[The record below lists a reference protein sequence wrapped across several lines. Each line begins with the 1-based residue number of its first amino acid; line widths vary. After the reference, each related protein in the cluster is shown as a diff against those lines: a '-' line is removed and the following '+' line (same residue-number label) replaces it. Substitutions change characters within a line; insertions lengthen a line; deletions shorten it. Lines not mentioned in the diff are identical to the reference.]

1 MTKNLKRILLLL
13 SVVLVHLTSVA
24 QNVQL
29 HYDFGRSLYDEN
41 ATRPEL
47 TSTVEMF
54 RTDKWGSTFFFVD
67 MDYAD
72 NEVKSAYWEI
82 ARELKF
88 WEAPVSL
95 HLEYNG
101 GLNYIKDA
109 YLVGATY
116 GWNAKDFSKGW
127 TFTPSY
133 KYISDNEDPHNF
145 QLTATWYLH
154 MLDGKLSFTGFADFW
169 REKHM
174 DSAGKSHDFVFLA
187 EPQLWLNFNRFKWAD
202 KDFNLSV
209 GTEVEVS
216 NNFALFNGSY
226 VIPTLAVKWEF

>member
-1 MTKNLKRILLLL
+1 MKKSFKIFLTLALLIVVNLSAI
-13 SVVLVHLTSVA
+13 A
-24 QNVQL
+24 QNIQM

-47 TSTVEMF
+47 TTTVEMF
-54 RTDKWGSTFFFVD
+54 RADKWGSTFFFVD
-67 MDYAD
+67 MDYAN
-72 NEVKSAYWEI
+72 NEVSSAYWEI

-88 WEAPVSL
+88 WQAPVSL

-101 GLNYIKDA
+101 GKNGGDINYIKDA
-109 YLVGATY
+109 YLLGVTY

-127 TFTPSY
+127 TFTPAS
-133 KYISDNEDPHNF
+133 KYICGNKVRHNY

-169 REKHM
+169 REKG
-174 DSAGKSHDFVFLA
+174 DLHDYTFIA

-209 GTEVEVS
+209 GTEVELS
-216 NNFALFNGSY
+216 NNFAAFDGFY
-226 VIPTLAVKWEF
+226 AIPTLAVKWEF